1 MKCIICKEKV
11 KKELIDKEQMTC
23 YICLTT
29 LEQRI
34 EEYLSVN
41 NYEFDDC

>member
-1 MKCIICKEKV
+1 MCRKKV
-11 KKELIDKEQMTC
+11 KKKLIDKEQMTC
-23 YICLTT
+23 YICLTA

-41 NYEFDDC
+41 NYEIDDC